1 MKRLLL
7 PCLLVALLSG
17 CRHYTIDSNP
27 QGLRVV
33 INDIEHGVT
42 PIEYST
48 SADFFYFTVEVYPP
62 NQRQWDAY
70 EQEKQVIVSTFIDGK
85 QHKFINPSDA
95 PSGTILF
102 DFVTKEYP
110 IPTTQEERECDTDLI
125 DRNTEHLRHYTI
137 DSNPQGLRIVI
148 NDIEHGVTPIEYSP
162 HFDSSYFTVEVYP
175 PNQRQLE
182 AYEQEKQVI
191 ISTFLSGPQ
200 SKIVSLE
207 DAPSGTILFDFVT
220 KEYPIPTTQEEL
232 DRVINL
238 MDLDAEHLRRIQSK

>member
-7 PCLLVALLSG
+7 PCLLAALLSG
-17 CRHYTIDSNP
+17 CRYYTIDSNP

-42 PIEYST
+42 PIEYCT

-110 IPTTQEERECDTDLI
+110 IPTTQEERE
-125 DRNTEHLRHYTI
+125 
-137 DSNPQGLRIVI
+137 
-148 NDIEHGVTPIEYSP
+148 
-162 HFDSSYFTVEVYP
+162 
-175 PNQRQLE
+175 
-182 AYEQEKQVI
+182 
-191 ISTFLSGPQ
+191 
-200 SKIVSLE
+200 
-207 DAPSGTILFDFVT
+207 
-220 KEYPIPTTQEEL
+220 
-232 DRVINL
+232 RVINL
-238 MDLDAEHLRRIQSK
+238 IERDGDHLRHLQSK